1 MLGPGAGAIAQWI
14 RPGDLRLGMYGS
26 WGDFL
31 GWAPTGEADVDD
43 PDLVNRIF

>member
-1 MLGPGAGAIAQWI
+1 MTGA
-14 RPGDLRLGMYGS
+14 

-31 GWAPTGEADVDD
+31 GWAPTGEPDATD